1 MASNEDEIDYIT
13 LDYED
18 GTSEECEVLGVF
30 ESGDSEYVAL
40 SPEAHSDDV
49 YLYGYNETPDG
60 DFYVT
65 EIPDADYPQVSTD
78 FDDLWFAEPDDN

>member
-30 ESGDSEYVAL
+30 EVGS
-40 SPEAHSDDV
+40 
-49 YLYGYNETPDG
+49 
-60 DFYVT
+60 
-65 EIPDADYPQVSTD
+65 
-78 FDDLWFAEPDDN
+78 